1 MEFAASTHRGG
12 TILQA
17 TPSVVGGHSI
27 SCTNVP
33 SATAGTPGCHEQ
45 LHQAPEHSRQTIE
58 SSAQSDCPIRRCG
71 FVRCEPCPQDPNQS
85 ERRADQSG
93 SVPGTGALTRSVVS
107 AALTPTSS
115 LRRRHTEVMND
126 RVRGATVWVLLAV
139 FAVAALVGVTA
150 TLNSVRDT
158 SASELGVAVN
168 DVATSGPSS
177 DVTDNAPVRT
187 LSPVELGILKDL
199 GYTVTAGSG

>member
-1 MEFAASTHRGG
+1 
-12 TILQA
+12 
-17 TPSVVGGHSI
+17 
-27 SCTNVP
+27 
-33 SATAGTPGCHEQ
+33 
-45 LHQAPEHSRQTIE
+45 
-58 SSAQSDCPIRRCG
+58 
-71 FVRCEPCPQDPNQS
+71 
-85 ERRADQSG
+85 
-93 SVPGTGALTRSVVS
+93 
-107 AALTPTSS
+107 
-115 LRRRHTEVMND
+115 MND
-126 RVRGATVWVLLAV
+126 RVRGATVWVLLTV